1 MPWANAVKA
10 SSIAAMHPS
19 IGRVAAKFPG
29 ERTSCRRIV
38 RKKVRVDAFRGVIS
52 DLRALYLIEQGPH
65 VFKKRLNHFLRM
77 TEQNKQFGFGID
89 SYY

>member
-1 MPWANAVKA
+1 M
-10 SSIAAMHPS
+10 
-19 IGRVAAKFPG
+19 
-29 ERTSCRRIV
+29 
-38 RKKVRVDAFRGVIS
+38 RVDAFRGVIS